1 LSARPP
7 GSQTAETDDDL
18 VMGLVEQALSQPLN
32 DREPYLRNACAGDA
46 SLFETVWAYVNWD
59 ERMRDFLLEP
69 LLAAPEEPMLEP
81 GRVLEDRFR
90 IVREVG
96 GGGMGVVY
104 EAWDEKL
111 GRRIAVKC
119 ARTGFHN
126 RLSPEVRHASEINH
140 PNICKT
146 WEIHTASGPQGD
158 FDFLTMEFIEGKTLA
173 ETLRDGPLPKKE
185 AASIAAQLCAGL
197 AEAHRHQVIHG
208 DLKTN
213 NVLLAREPE
222 GTRAVITDFG
232 LARGWLTQAPAGMS
246 GEPAGTLSYMAP
258 ELFKNERPSAASDIY
273 ALGVIL
279 HELASGRTPFD
290 GVTPLQNGIARR
302 PAGLKHP
309 WGRIIARC
317 LESDP
322 RLRYANASQIA
333 AALVPFAWFRWSAI
347 AAAVAAAAVGGAF
360 AYRTAGV
367 SHETVRLAMIPF
379 ATDPASRSL
388 SDGLLQDTAEKLR
401 HVKDDHTKLT
411 VIPLRDISQNKADA
425 PENAARRVG
434 ATHILGGTL
443 RRSDGLLNIHAA
455 LTDAQSGLK
464 LKEWDAEYR
473 AQALGNLPV
482 ALAGMVTG
490 ALRLRPLTVSATV
503 NAAAY
508 PDFAAAIGLL
518 RRDSGVDAAL
528 PMLERA
534 VAADPDSPLTYA
546 RLAEALAR
554 KYRLSGVPEWLDR
567 ANASLHEAEQRNPD
581 LASVWLISGR
591 IHEYEGFYEEAEA
604 DLKRA
609 LDIDSR
615 DGDVW
620 RRLGQVYQ
628 EDYHFAKA
636 AMAFWKA
643 VDLQPGYFG
652 NFQNL
657 CDLYTEQ
664 ANYAEAIQQCRKTVQ
679 LASDSSDAHFAL
691 AIPYFESGAYAQSE
705 SEFKRAI
712 ELDPMSAKAIYG
724 RAFALTSQGRLMEAF
739 PLFFR
744 AIETGPASHML
755 YLDLGTAYR
764 LAGLPAKARR
774 AYRDGLD
781 LAENWLQRNPRD
793 AIAKAQLAYLCA
805 QLNERNRAISEA
817 IQSHQLAADSV
828 EADWWLIMTWD
839 SLRDRKEEFALLQQV
854 PDSVLSRINREA
866 DLADLRRSSRF
877 KQVMQS
883 RHIQ

>member
-1 LSARPP
+1 MIASPP
-7 GSQTAETDDDL
+7 HTQTANNDDDL
-18 VMGLVEQALSQPLN
+18 VMGLVEQVLRQPEN
-32 DREPYLRNACAGDA
+32 EREQYLRNACAGDE
-46 SLFETVWAYVNWD
+46 SLFQTVWSYVNWD
-59 ERMRDFLLEP
+59 GRMRDFLLHP
-69 LLAAPEEPMLEP
+69 VLAVPEEPTLEP

-90 IVREVG
+90 IVREVA
-96 GGGMGVVY
+96 GGGMGMVY

-140 PNICKT
+140 PNVCKT

-208 DLKTN
+208 DLKPN
-213 NVLLAREPE
+213 NVLLAREPG

-232 LARGWLTQAPAGMS
+232 LARGWLSQAPAGMS
-246 GEPAGTLSYMAP
+246 GEAAGTLSYMAP

-279 HELASGRTPFD
+279 YEMASGRTPF
-290 GVTPLQNGIARR
+290 GSPASLQNRIARR
-302 PAGLKHP
+302 PVGLKHA

-317 LESDP
+317 LEPDP
-322 RLRYANASQIA
+322 RLRYANPSQIA

-347 AAAVAAAAVGGAF
+347 AAAVAAAAVAGAF

-367 SHETVRLAMIPF
+367 SHETVRLAVIPF

-388 SDGLLQDTAEKLR
+388 TDGLLQDTAEKLR
-401 HVKDDHTKLT
+401 RVKDDHTKLT
-411 VIPLRDISQNKADA
+411 VIPMRDISQNKADA

-443 RRSDGLLNIHAA
+443 RRGDGLLNIHAV

-473 AQALGNLPV
+473 PGALGNLPV

-503 NAAAY
+503 NPAAY
-508 PDFAAAIGLL
+508 PDFAAGIGLL
-518 RRDSGVDAAL
+518 QRDSGVDAAL
-528 PMLERA
+528 PLLERA
-534 VAADPDSPLTYA
+534 VAADPDSPLAYA
-546 RLAEALAR
+546 RLAEAQAR
-554 KYRLSGVPEWLDR
+554 KYRLSLVPEWLDK
-567 ANASLHEAEQRNPD
+567 ANASLHEAEERNPD

-591 IHEYEGFYEEAEA
+591 IDEYGGFYEEAEA

-609 LDIDSR
+609 LDIDPR

-620 RRLGQVYQ
+620 RRLGQVYE
-628 EDYHFAKA
+628 EDYRFAEA
-636 AMAFWKA
+636 AMAFRKA

-652 NFQNL
+652 NFQHL
-657 CDLYTEQ
+657 CDLYTQQ
-664 ANYAEAIQQCRKTVQ
+664 ANYAEAIQQCRRTVQ
-679 LASDSSDAHFAL
+679 LAPDFSDAHFWL
-691 AIPYFESGAYAQSE
+691 AIPYFKSGAWAQSE
-705 SEFKRAI
+705 SEFKLAI
-712 ELDPMSAKAIYG
+712 ELDPKSANAIFG
-724 RAFALTSQGRLMEAF
+724 RAFALTSQGRWIEAL
-739 PLFFR
+739 PLFVS
-744 AIETGPASHML
+744 AINTGPATHLFYSG
-755 YLDLGTAYR
+755 LGTAYR
-764 LAGLPAKARR
+764 LAGFRGKARKAYLEGLHR
-774 AYRDGLD
+774 A
-781 LAENWLQRNPRD
+781 ETWLERNPRD

-805 QLNERNRAISEA
+805 QLNEHSRARQEA
-817 IQSHQLAADSV
+817 NESHHLAPNSV

-839 SLRDRKEEFALLQQV
+839 ALRNQKEEFTLLEQV

-866 DLADLRRSSRF
+866 DLAELRHSSRF
-877 KQVMQS
+877 EQLMKS